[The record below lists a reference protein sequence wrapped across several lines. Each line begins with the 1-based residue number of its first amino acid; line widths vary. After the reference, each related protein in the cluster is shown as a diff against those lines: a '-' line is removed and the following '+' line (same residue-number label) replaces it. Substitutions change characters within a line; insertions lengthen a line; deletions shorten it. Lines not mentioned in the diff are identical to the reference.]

1 MQERFVHFMFFEEI
15 ASRYRSLNSVFSV
28 IEFCFS
34 SDYPSMWFEVRRF
47 NCCPTFVQIISNGTE
62 RIFSFSIN
70 PDHQTVI
77 VSKLWLREGCS
88 DVLFFS
94 ETILG
99 KVTDCHCPSTTTI
112 LSKCIYTLLTRVG
125 GQDCI
130 ITSLTRFYV
139 KLKWTWNDC

>member
-62 RIFSFSIN
+62 KGFSLFPSILIIRLLLS
-70 PDHQTVI
+70 PSCDCVKDVRRMYYSSRKLYLAKSQIVTVRPELQSCQNAFTLYLNVLEDKI
-77 VSKLWLREGCS
+77 V
-88 DVLFFS
+88 
-94 ETILG
+94 
-99 KVTDCHCPSTTTI
+99 
-112 LSKCIYTLLTRVG
+112 LL
-125 GQDCI
+125 
-130 ITSLTRFYV
+130 
-139 KLKWTWNDC
+139 